1 MSNAATDLGA
11 QVGQD
16 NQTEMS
22 DGWGSNSPAVI
33 LTAVA
38 SRNSALSAIG
48 ALLTWIEHIEGH
60 LVLNSTVR
68 VRWVPLEGTVS
79 IDLATATTLE
89 LVHSPMGS
97 PNSLW
102 GTLLATATAARRSGG
117 GRGNAFV
124 GPQNVPASWGTP
136 MTRRLLR
143 TNVLQ
148 PLTDTALLESRLT
161 SVEELVWDDERR
173 FELDKALI
181 PLRSD
186 QLDVD
191 ALTHRLLTIKKPRV
205 APSTSGAS
213 RASGSSVTGAASLGV
228 YTDDYLPP
236 PDPELTDT
244 RIQLILKLKAW
255 LFHLGSVVEALQCV
269 HSPLLCIVSTVR
281 SGQLNFVPL
290 TTLAF

>member
-1 MSNAATDLGA
+1 ML
-11 QVGQD
+11 
-16 NQTEMS
+16 

-38 SRNSALSAIG
+38 SRNSALSAIS
-48 ALLTWIEHIEGH
+48 ALLTWVEHIEGH
-60 LVLNSTVR
+60 LVLDSTVR

-89 LVHSPMGS
+89 LIHSPMGS
-97 PNSLW
+97 SNSLW
-102 GTLLATATAARRSGG
+102 GTMLATATAARRGG
-117 GRGNAFV
+117 GFSENGFQ
-124 GPQNVPASWGTP
+124 GPQHLPASWSTP

-143 TNVLQ
+143 SNVLQ

-161 SVEELVWDDERR
+161 SVEELVRDDERR
-173 FELDKALI
+173 SELDKALI

-191 ALTHRLLTIKKPRV
+191 ALTHRLLTIKKPSV
-205 APSTSGAS
+205 DPSTTGTS
-213 RASGSSVTGAASLGV
+213 RTSGSSVAGAASLGV

-255 LFHLGSVVEALQCV
+255 LFHRGSVVEALQGV
-269 HSPLLCIVSTVR
+269 HSPLLSIVSNVR
-281 SGQLNFVPL
+281 SRLFKSVPP
-290 TTLAF
+290 TTLVY